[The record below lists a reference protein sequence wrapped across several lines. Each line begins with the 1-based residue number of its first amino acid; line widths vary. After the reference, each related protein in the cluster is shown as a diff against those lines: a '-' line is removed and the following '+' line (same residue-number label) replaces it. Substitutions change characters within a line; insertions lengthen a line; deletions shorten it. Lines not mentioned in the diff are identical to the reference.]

1 MMKPR
6 KLYIY
11 IYIYFIF
18 HFFFSLS
25 GHLFQL
31 GELTNLFVQST
42 FSTVNHLFSICNC
55 GPGSSKDG

>member
-1 MMKPR
+1 MSNDETQKI
-6 KLYIY
+6 IY
-11 IYIYFIF
+11 IYISFFI
-18 HFFFSLS
+18 FFSLS

>member
-1 MMKPR
+1 MSNDETQKI
-6 KLYIY
+6 IY

-42 FSTVNHLFSICNC
+42 FSTVNHFILHM
-55 GPGSSKDG
+55 